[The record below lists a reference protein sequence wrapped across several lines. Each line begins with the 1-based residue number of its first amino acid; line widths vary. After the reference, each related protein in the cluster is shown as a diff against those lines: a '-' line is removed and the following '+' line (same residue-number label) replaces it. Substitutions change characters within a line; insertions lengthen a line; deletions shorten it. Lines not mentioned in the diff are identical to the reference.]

1 MEIVELRKEGAIC
14 QILMNC
20 ILRQRRSWR
29 LIVHGKRKGP
39 SELCQAVRR
48 KMFVM
53 FIVYHMQGGFFNE
66 VFAAFPGE
74 FPGNKTNGH

>member
-1 MEIVELRKEGAIC
+1 MSDIDELYIKAKEKLEADC
-14 QILMNC
+14 S
-20 ILRQRRSWR
+20 RQR
-29 LIVHGKRKGP
+29 KRP

-53 FIVYHMQGGFFNE
+53 FIVYHMQGGFCNE

-74 FPGNKTNGH
+74 FPGDKTNGH

>member
-20 ILRQRRSWR
+20 IYLGQR
-29 LIVHGKRKGP
+29 KRP

-66 VFAAFPGE
+66 VFATFPGE
-74 FPGNKTNGH
+74 FPGDKTNGH